1 MDRRKRWSEKRKT
14 ETKFQKRLA
23 EMEIEKNTLREK
35 NNELRRILECRQNA
49 IHLAAAVLI
58 QIEAKDEKITNVQEC
73 NGCQQCNGEE
83 GCYIVEVMK

>member
-1 MDRRKRWSEKRKT
+1 
-14 ETKFQKRLA
+14 
-23 EMEIEKNTLREK
+23 MEIEKNTLREK